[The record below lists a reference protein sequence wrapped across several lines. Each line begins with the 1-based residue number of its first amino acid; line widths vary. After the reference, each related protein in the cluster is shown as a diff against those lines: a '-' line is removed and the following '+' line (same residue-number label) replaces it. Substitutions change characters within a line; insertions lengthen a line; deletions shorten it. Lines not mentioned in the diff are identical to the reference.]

1 MPLDT
6 ISVLPVLPGWRRC
19 ASLSLGWRRCAT
31 LCYMERTCATQPRSS
46 HLGEVLPLC
55 AAPPWD
61 PKWLICATPSHP
73 PGAYAPWLP
82 PCANALGMSTW
93 RICARWSVWSSHA
106 GRYMLRGHQRDPLV
120 PTLQTGGVI
129 LVYPHVHREGRG
141 LSKGGAVTGSPG
153 RSSEWGPLKLTCA
166 KVAHVSFF

>member
-6 ISVLPVLPGWRRC
+6 ISVLPVHLGWHRC

-31 LCYMERTCATQPRSS
+31 LCHMGRTCATQPRWS

-106 GRYMLRGHQRDPLV
+106 GRQVLRGYQRDPLAPTHQTAV
-120 PTLQTGGVI
+120 PYWCTHMFTALAG
-129 LVYPHVHREGRG
+129 
-141 LSKGGAVTGSPG
+141 GSPRG
-153 RSSEWGPLKLTCA
+153 VQSQGPLVDHRGGIL
-166 KVAHVSFF
+166 